1 MVMFGE
7 DESAGTP
14 DEAGAGTETDNDGDA
29 RTFEK
34 GSANSTLGDGGLL
47 TKTKTVAVV
56 EEEAAYSTQTKRL
69 EACSCPPVARTQEV
83 ATQKGTA
90 GEDH

>member
-47 TKTKTVAVV
+47 TKTK
-56 EEEAAYSTQTKRL
+56 RL